1 MSIWSTLLIL
11 IVILGGVIAWS
22 RYIKPAPLSL
32 YVIGYLLLGALF
44 IDFILDVVPFIEPQ
58 LQSVIST
65 WSARLATGLS
75 LLAIAHTMRQLK
87 PVYARYPVLFAYVP
101 IAILGVFPVIDDSF
115 VLIRIVYIMVFG
127 SAILVLLLMAIN
139 QAMNRDASALVF
151 FLGILLIGSSYVLEW
166 FLTPFSARHPWTV
179 HIGMTLAIPS
189 FIYVIHNLQPQFKS
203 G

>member
-11 IVILGGVIAWS
+11 IVILGGIIAWS
-22 RYIKPAPLSL
+22 RYIKPSPLSL
-32 YVIGYLLLGALF
+32 YLIGYLLLGALF
-44 IDFILDVVPFIEPQ
+44 TDFILDVLPFFDTQI
-58 LQSVIST
+58 QSVIST
-65 WSARLATGLS
+65 WSARLATGLT

-101 IAILGVFPVIDDSF
+101 IAILGVFPVIEDSY

-139 QAMNRDASALVF
+139 QAMNRDSSAIVF
-151 FLGILLIGSSYVLEW
+151 FLGILLITSSYVLEW
-166 FLTPFSARHPWTV
+166 FLTPFSGRHPWTV

-189 FIYVIHNLQPQFKS
+189 FIYVVHNLQSQFKS